1 MKRVCLLVMML
12 SAAGW
17 AQARPATAAPAGAA
31 NAAVRTSGPSTSDL
45 YCAGFLSKDR
55 YNHAN
60 YVAGGM
66 QTPDASLFG
75 RGDTLFLEGGGYQEG
90 QRYSVIRE
98 LVDINRYEPYRGQH
112 SDIAEAGQP
121 YADMGYVRV
130 TAIRGDVAIAEVE
143 FACAPITPGDLLVP
157 FHERGPLAYRPAQ
170 PFESFPAGTPAV
182 TGRVVMTKDFDTVV
196 GTGQKVYLNIGSDKG
211 IKPGDYLRAMR
222 SYDPGKMEYVDALSS
237 KMPPSDDTQKNYVG
251 MTGGNL
257 ARLPARA
264 VGEMIVLSV
273 TPSSATAMITLSK
286 ETINVGDEVDLEGT
300 TAEAK

>member
-1 MKRVCLLVMML
+1 MRRVCLLVVML

-17 AQARPATAAPAGAA
+17 AQARPATAAPSGAA
-31 NAAVRTSGPSTSDL
+31 NPAARIAGPSTSDV

-60 YVAGGM
+60 FVAGGL

-75 RGDTLFLEGGGYQEG
+75 RDDTLFLEGGGYQEG
-90 QRYSVIRE
+90 QRYSIIRE
-98 LVDINRYEPYRGQH
+98 LVDINQYEPYRGQH
-112 SDIAEAGQP
+112 SDIAGAGQP

-143 FACAPITPGDLLVP
+143 LACAPITPGDLLVP
-157 FHERGPLAYRPAQ
+157 FQERAPIAYRTAQ
-170 PFESFPAGTPAV
+170 PFERFPAGTPSV

-196 GTGQKVYLNIGSDKG
+196 GRGQKVYLNIGSDKG
-211 IKPGDYLRAMR
+211 VKPGDYVRAMR
-222 SYDPGKMEYVDALSS
+222 SYDPGKMEEVDALAS
-237 KMPPSDDTQKNYVG
+237 KMPPSDDSQKNYVS
-251 MTGGNL
+251 MTGTNL

-273 TPSSATAMITLSK
+273 TPSSATAMITDSK
-286 ETINVGDEVDLEGT
+286 EAITVGDEADLEGAA
-300 TAEAK
+300 AEAK

>member
-1 MKRVCLLVMML
+1 MKRVCLLVMMM

-17 AQARPATAAPAGAA
+17 AQVRPATAAPSGAA
-31 NAAVRTSGPSTSDL
+31 NPAVRSSGPSASDL

-60 YVAGGM
+60 YVAGGL

-98 LVDINRYEPYRGQH
+98 LVDINRYEPYQGQH
-112 SDIAEAGQP
+112 SDISGAGQP
-121 YADMGYVRV
+121 YADLGYVHV

-143 FACAPITPGDLLVP
+143 LACAPITPGDLLVP
-157 FHERGPLAYRPAQ
+157 FHERGPLAYRPVQ
-170 PFESFPAGTPAV
+170 LFERFPTGTPAV

-196 GTGQKVYLNIGSDKG
+196 GMGQKVYLNVGSDKG
-211 IKPGDYLRAMR
+211 VKPGDYLRAMR
-222 SYDPGKMEYVDALSS
+222 SYDPGKMEFVDSLSS
-237 KMPPSDDTQKNYVG
+237 KMPPSDDSQKNYVS
-251 MTGGNL
+251 MTGRNL
-257 ARLPARA
+257 GGLPSRA

-273 TPSSATAMITLSK
+273 TPSSATAMITVSK
-286 ETINVGDEVDLEGT
+286 EAITVGDEVELEGAA
-300 TAEAK
+300 AEAK

>member
-17 AQARPATAAPAGAA
+17 AQVRPTTAAPSGAA
-31 NAAVRTSGPSTSDL
+31 NPAARTAGPSASDL

-55 YNHAN
+55 FNQSN
-60 YVAGGM
+60 YVAGGLH
-66 QTPDASLFG
+66 TPDASLFG

-98 LVDINRYEPYRGQH
+98 LVDINQYEPYRGQH
-112 SDIAEAGQP
+112 SDIAGAGQP

-130 TAIRGDVAIAEVE
+130 TEIRGDVAIAEVE
-143 FACAPITPGDLLVP
+143 LACAPITPGDMLVP
-157 FHERGPLAYRPAQ
+157 FHERGPIAFRAAE
-170 PFESFPAGTPAV
+170 PFERFPAGTPAV

-211 IKPGDYLRAMR
+211 LKPGDYVRAMR
-222 SYDPGKMEYVDALSS
+222 SYDPSKMEFVDALSS
-237 KMPPSDDTQKNYVG
+237 KMPPSDDTQKNYVR
-251 MTGGNL
+251 MTGANL

-264 VGEMIVLSV
+264 VGEMIILSV
-273 TPSSATAMITLSK
+273 TPSSATAMITQSK
-286 ETINVGDEVDLEGT
+286 ETIYVGDEVDLEGAA
-300 TAEAK
+300 AEAK